1 MLIYNTKTRKKEI
14 FKPISSREVKVY
26 FCGPTPY
33 NFAHIW
39 NLKTYVFEDVV
50 VKTLR
55 FLWYNLKTTMNITD
69 IDDKTIRDSQK
80 MLESLSSFTK
90 KYSKAFLEDIEKLW
104 IKKADNVVFISS
116 LIPEMVRMI
125 QTMLNRK
132 NAYFWD
138 DWSIYFDVC
147 SFKNYWKLANLDIS
161 WLKKSV
167 RIDNDEYGK
176 EEASDFALW
185 KAWKKED
192 GDNFW
197 EAEFFLPDESEKPNL
212 QSIQTLP
219 STQWTSPHPQPL
231 SGQTSPLNLSE
242 QTSPLT
248 PLLRGEGDR
257 KVVIK
262 WRPGWHIE
270 CSACNM
276 KYFWA
281 QIDIH
286 MWGID
291 NLFPHHQNEV
301 AQTESCTKK
310 EFSRYWIHWWHLSV
324 DGKKMSKSLW
334 NFYTL
339 KDLEDKFKDVD
350 RSVLYRAI
358 RLSFMNWKYRDSI
371 DFSFDK
377 LNQMLNTIVGL
388 DNTLKNV
395 FYYKSSLWDENS
407 KSSISFRN
415 SMQDFIISYTN
426 ELEDD
431 FNIPNALSVFYSFE
445 KFVNTWIRKND
456 FSFPEVSSILD
467 MFKTFNEVLSIMDFD
482 ILDLNNF
489 IPSDISSKL
498 EKRNDAKRKKDFVLA
513 DSLRNDIE
521 SQGYR
526 VIDDRNWSR
535 VEKF

>member
-1 MLIYNTKTRKKEI
+1 MWFLYLVWYQKWLEW
-14 FKPISSREVKVY
+14 FKLCS
-26 FCGPTPY
+26 
-33 NFAHIW
+33 
-39 NLKTYVFEDVV
+39 
-50 VKTLR
+50 
-55 FLWYNLKTTMNITD
+55 
-69 IDDKTIRDSQK
+69 
-80 MLESLSSFTK
+80 
-90 KYSKAFLEDIEKLW
+90 IE
-104 IKKADNVVFISS
+104 
-116 LIPEMVRMI
+116 
-125 QTMLNRK
+125 K

-197 EAEFFLPDESEKPNL
+197 EAEFFLPDESKWPQP
-212 QSIQTLP
+212 QSIQTSP
-219 STQWTSPHPQPL
+219 PAHSTSLHPQFIQPAL
-231 SGQTSPLNLSE
+231 TPNPSPLEERGVEQVSLLAEQTLSLTTSSGH
-242 QTSPLT
+242 TSPLT
-248 PLLRGEGDR
+248 SLLGGEGYR

-498 EKRNDAKRKKDFVLA
+498 EKRNDAKRKKDFLLA
-513 DSLRNDIE
+513 DSLRDEIE

-526 VIDDRNWSR
+526 VVDDRNWSR
-535 VEKF
+535 VERL